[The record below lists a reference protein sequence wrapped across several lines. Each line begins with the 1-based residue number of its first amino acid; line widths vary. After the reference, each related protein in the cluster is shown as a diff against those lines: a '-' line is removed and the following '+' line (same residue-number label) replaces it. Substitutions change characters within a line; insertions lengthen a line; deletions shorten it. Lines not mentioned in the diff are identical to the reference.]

1 MLKPDQFKVN
11 EAWIAIKIN
20 DKFLC
25 LEDEFYDVYML
36 MDAASTFVLG
46 HLLSRVDDVTPQEE
60 DVKKIFKDAWGVKRQ
75 WPKKLIMPENSVAED
90 VFKAQAKNKGIKFIA
105 VPLLD
110 LSPIVEP
117 LKQSFASF
125 LHKVLQEK
133 ASLVEH

>member
-1 MLKPDQFKVN
+1 
-11 EAWIAIKIN
+11 
-20 DKFLC
+20 
-25 LEDEFYDVYML
+25 